1 MPHPFPLVIS
11 FWSLSA
17 KPAHPFQRVSCSP
30 VPSHRNCFWESHN
43 SLACGE
49 AKNKY
54 FSLFSNACCSLHSL
68 RLQFIPRFTYTNWPV
83 LDSSFLLGFCTLLPW
98 QSHTQININI
108 VLPLLLWLTQFCVF
122 LSPTAG
128 LTSLILALLVVIQ
141 PLPDTIPPHTV
152 GRHEESFSPVVEPAA
167 LSTPFCGGGRL
178 KYATGLHVLTPLL
191 LPTYILFPFPG
202 FHSSSPTDGTPVS
215 PCLHASYHE
224 VFWNVLLESK
234 PKAAA
239 LSIRMDLPIVQ
250 YPIKKD
256 PKTLPHH

>member
-1 MPHPFPLVIS
+1 M
-11 FWSLSA
+11 
-17 KPAHPFQRVSCSP
+17 
-30 VPSHRNCFWESHN
+30 
-43 SLACGE
+43 
-49 AKNKY
+49 
-54 FSLFSNACCSLHSL
+54 
-68 RLQFIPRFTYTNWPV
+68 
-83 LDSSFLLGFCTLLPW
+83 
-98 QSHTQININI
+98 
-108 VLPLLLWLTQFCVF
+108 
-122 LSPTAG
+122 
-128 LTSLILALLVVIQ
+128 
-141 PLPDTIPPHTV
+141 
-152 GRHEESFSPVVEPAA
+152 
-167 LSTPFCGGGRL
+167 

>member
-1 MPHPFPLVIS
+1 M
-11 FWSLSA
+11 
-17 KPAHPFQRVSCSP
+17 
-30 VPSHRNCFWESHN
+30 
-43 SLACGE
+43 
-49 AKNKY
+49 
-54 FSLFSNACCSLHSL
+54 
-68 RLQFIPRFTYTNWPV
+68 
-83 LDSSFLLGFCTLLPW
+83 
-98 QSHTQININI
+98 
-108 VLPLLLWLTQFCVF
+108 TQFCVF

-178 KYATGLHVLTPLL
+178 KYATGLHVCLTSLL

-215 PCLHASYHE
+215 PCLHASYHA

-234 PKAAA
+234 PKSCCSLHTQGPSHSAV
-239 LSIRMDLPIVQ
+239 P
-250 YPIKKD
+250 YKKN